1 MGPASVVLAVGH
13 YLGLYLA
20 LGACSRLD
28 EDPRNPSGH
37 ALFTETPHDV
47 TALAGE
53 DVEMSCS
60 FRGSSSPSYA
70 LEIQWWYV
78 RNHRDWADKRA
89 WAADHQL
96 KASQQEETGKE
107 ANKISVVK
115 VSGGNI
121 SHKLRLSRVKGSDE
135 GTYECRVID
144 FSASP
149 ARPHKVKAYLRVRTP
164 GAGDPPAASRLQDTQ
179 PGRSPGPH
187 PGPQAHPQAAPKP
200 GKELKKRS
208 VDDAC
213 SL

>member
-1 MGPASVVLAVGH
+1 MGPGPAARLPALGRS
-13 YLGLYLA
+13 LGLCLA
-20 LGACSRLD
+20 LALCSRGHR
-28 EDPRNPSGH
+28 DPQAAGH

-78 RNHRDWADKRA
+78 RNHGDWADKRA
-89 WAADHQL
+89 WAADRQL
-96 KASQQEETGKE
+96 RASQHEETGKE

-164 GAGDPPAASRLQDTQ
+164 GPGDPPPASHLQDTRP
-179 PGRSPGPH
+179 PGGGGPRRR
-187 PGPQAHPQAAPKP
+187 PPPEPAEEP
-200 GKELKKRS
+200 ERRS
-208 VDDAC
+208 VDGADGAC
-213 SL
+213 SP